1 MHGVRPLTD
10 YERSSLTR
18 WVTHTGESPVA
29 LMPISTYDIGELGG
43 FVAMDIDKVVGG
55 GLTYAIEHDTCEIV
69 TLDAHIVYR
78 AAVELAPPLLDT
90 MKPSDVQLACIPL
103 TLLTTNDNLR
113 AQ

>member
-1 MHGVRPLTD
+1 MTLVNWADLWQWT
-10 YERSSLTR
+10 SIKSL
-18 WVTHTGESPVA
+18 
-29 LMPISTYDIGELGG
+29 
-43 FVAMDIDKVVGG
+43 G